1 MACLKIVKQWS
12 VFYLFIYL
20 LLNDKFNTHLMGL
33 EATTLPPLLLRMEEA
48 LFEQELI
55 ISEVLPLT

>member
-20 LLNDKFNTHLMGL
+20 LLNDKFNTHLTGL

-48 LFEQELI
+48 LLEQELI